1 LPPSAAADA
10 PDALP
15 DQIRQYHSLLPLDDP
30 QRGKRSRV
38 LGAQTSLFRATS
50 ELDGEAYTLR
60 RLEQSPLPADLAN
73 RASRA
78 WTQMHHP
85 NIVPIVDV
93 FIAQDEGQPLTYIVQ
108 PFQPNALT
116 LEQAFLQQRLPL
128 IEETIWSLALQMIAA
143 VHAVHLAGL
152 AVRSLDLSHVLLTGA
167 LARAPHR
174 PAPPQASPPTGQ
186 PPSPPSPTP
195 LPPHRPQHARI
206 PPTRVAP
213 RPGKD
218 TFRLSSAGLLDL
230 IRPAPRN
237 GPMLQADDL
246 LALARLLVNLACT
259 SPTAAVPQSLQKSL
273 GYIQATFSPEL
284 SQLLLLLLS
293 PQATI
298 HDAVAMTSGRM
309 MTRMSQTQAYADA
322 LLGELAKECAPW
334 AASADDL

>member
-1 LPPSAAADA
+1 MQCIWRASPSA
-10 PDALP
+10 
-15 DQIRQYHSLLPLDDP
+15 HST
-30 QRGKRSRV
+30 SR
-38 LGAQTSLFRATS
+38 TCC
-50 ELDGEAYTLR
+50 
-60 RLEQSPLPADLAN
+60 SPVRWP
-73 RASRA
+73 
-78 WTQMHHP
+78 
-85 NIVPIVDV
+85 
-93 FIAQDEGQPLTYIVQ
+93 GQ
-108 PFQPNALT
+108 
-116 LEQAFLQQRLPL
+116 
-128 IEETIWSLALQMIAA
+128 
-143 VHAVHLAGL
+143 
-152 AVRSLDLSHVLLTGA
+152 
-167 LARAPHR
+167 
-174 PAPPQASPPTGQ
+174 PPTGQ
-186 PPSPPSPTP
+186 PPHRPAPAQASPPASPLPAP

-309 MTRMSQTQAYADA
+309 MTRMSQTQAFADA
-322 LLGELAKECAPW
+322 LLGELAKECDNGRLLRLLVKMLHVADRPSLGMDEGW
-334 AASADDL
+334 GAHSDRHLLRLYRDSVFHQSDENGNAVLNFAQTVHSLNKLDLGHEGKTILSSPGRQDGALLLVSCRDVREVLERSFEELAASAQSGGES

>member
-1 LPPSAAADA
+1 MPPSAAADA

-167 LARAPHR
+167 LA
-174 PAPPQASPPTGQ
+174 SPPTGQ
-186 PPSPPSPTP
+186 PPPQASPTAPPPPAP
-195 LPPHRPQHARI
+195 LPPHRPQHARM

-334 AASADDL
+334 AASADGL

>member
-1 LPPSAAADA
+1 MAADCLLQQLLTH
-10 PDALP
+10 PMRCP
-15 DQIRQYHSLLPLDDP
+15 IKSGQYHSLLPLDDP

-167 LARAPHR
+167 LA
-174 PAPPQASPPTGQ
+174 SPPTGQ
-186 PPSPPSPTP
+186 PPPQASPTAPPPPAP
-195 LPPHRPQHARI
+195 LPPHRPQHARM

-334 AASADDL
+334 AASADGL

>member
-1 LPPSAAADA
+1 
-10 PDALP
+10 
-15 DQIRQYHSLLPLDDP
+15 
-30 QRGKRSRV
+30 
-38 LGAQTSLFRATS
+38 
-50 ELDGEAYTLR
+50 
-60 RLEQSPLPADLAN
+60 
-73 RASRA
+73 
-78 WTQMHHP
+78 M
-85 NIVPIVDV
+85 
-93 FIAQDEGQPLTYIVQ
+93 
-108 PFQPNALT
+108 
-116 LEQAFLQQRLPL
+116 
-128 IEETIWSLALQMIAA
+128 
-143 VHAVHLAGL
+143 
-152 AVRSLDLSHVLLTGA
+152 
-167 LARAPHR
+167 
-174 PAPPQASPPTGQ
+174 PT
-186 PPSPPSPTP
+186 
-195 LPPHRPQHARI
+195 
-206 PPTRVAP
+206 TRVAP

-334 AASADDL
+334 AASADGL